1 MHRRDF
7 LAFGT
12 MGIGGLILPSMFGKV
27 IAAEELNSA
36 VDVTVKKALADAAL
50 NAAKSAGA
58 TYCDVRVGRYLRQFV
73 ITRERN
79 VENVVNT
86 ESTGVGIRVIA
97 NGAWGFA
104 ATNDMTREA
113 VARAAAEAAARG
125 VLPRARRGRQ
135 SAPGP

>member
-1 MHRRDF
+1 
-7 LAFGT
+7 

-113 VARAAAEAAARG
+113 VARAAAEAA
-125 VLPRARRGRQ
+125 
-135 SAPGP
+135 